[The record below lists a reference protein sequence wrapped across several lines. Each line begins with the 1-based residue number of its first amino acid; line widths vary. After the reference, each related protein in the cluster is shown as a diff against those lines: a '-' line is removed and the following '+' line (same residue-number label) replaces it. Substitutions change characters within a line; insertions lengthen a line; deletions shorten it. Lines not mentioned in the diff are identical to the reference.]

1 MPGYLMPLLGGVL
14 IGAAATLLLAL
25 NGRILGVSGIWSG
38 LVRRSE
44 GTDWR
49 LAFVVGTIAGPL
61 LLSVVGHP
69 GQAQI
74 DTPLHLFILAGLLV
88 GAGTAIGSGCTSGH
102 GLCGISRLSPRSIV
116 ATLIFMGVGMGT
128 VYAIREV
135 IAVPR

>member
-25 NGRILGVSGIWSG
+25 NGRVMGLSGIWSG

-44 GTDWR
+44 GVDWR

-61 LLSVVGHP
+61 LLSFIGHP

-102 GLCGISRLSPRSIV
+102 GICGISRLSPRSIA
-116 ATLIFMGVGMGT
+116 ATLTFIGVGMAT
-128 VYAIREV
+128 VYVIREV